1 MRTAVL
7 TSAEEV
13 FALKPQWDELHSR
26 TSAPVSMS
34 FTWLS
39 TWWDH
44 FGSRFRMRTFAA
56 WEGER
61 LVGLFPCFIE
71 SFSALRLRASRMRF
85 LGEYSILAEYHPL
98 VDPECEA
105 AFATAAAEFCIASLR
120 EGICDLIDVHAF
132 PYDLCFMQ
140 QWIAAMKGHP
150 VFMTV
155 RDREVPRIRIDL
167 PKTVGE
173 YWARLSPNER
183 HQFRKKGRIVR
194 DAGARFECVT
204 DAQDATA
211 FQDYVRLSTSLW
223 ERKGTGSYFSV
234 KDGFQGFQ
242 EEVTEAMM
250 QRGEARLYFIEQG
263 GRRFAALHAF
273 LMNGVVQGY
282 LGGRDPDH
290 PLARHSPGLLL
301 MIHVITHA
309 IEEGFREFDFLTGNH
324 PYKYHIGGTLHGW
337 HGRVTV
343 ALRGPRGWKGSL
355 IITSHNLAMAA
366 GKSPRLR
373 WVVER
378 FDRLSQR
385 SRGSVPHSD
394 QKATPLPKDR
404 GVE

>member
-13 FALKPQWDELHSR
+13 FALKPQWDELHRR
-26 TSAPVSMS
+26 TLAPVSMS
-34 FTWLS
+34 STWLS
-39 TWWDH
+39 TWWDL

-71 SFSALRLRASRMRF
+71 SFSVLHLRAARMRF

-98 VDPECEA
+98 VDPEYQV
-105 AFATAAAEFCIASLR
+105 AFASAAAEFCIASLR

-132 PYDLCFMQ
+132 PYDLPFMQ
-140 QWIAAMKGHP
+140 QWIAAMKAHP

-173 YWARLSPNER
+173 YWAGLSPNER
-183 HQFRKKGRIVR
+183 HQFRKKERILR
-194 DAGARFECVT
+194 GAGAEFECVT
-204 DAQDATA
+204 DPQDAVA
-211 FQDYVRLSTSLW
+211 FQDYVRLSTALW
-223 ERKGTGSYFSV
+223 NRKGTGSYFSV
-234 KDGFQGFQ
+234 KDGFQRFQ
-242 EEVTEAMM
+242 EEVTAAMM
-250 QRGEARLYFIEQG
+250 RRGEARLYFIEQG

-290 PLARHSPGLLL
+290 PLARYSPGLLL
-301 MIHVITHA
+301 MTHVITLA

-337 HGRVTV
+337 HGRVTA
-343 ALRGPRGWKGSL
+343 ALHDLRGWKGSF

-366 GKSPRLR
+366 GKFHTLR
-373 WVVER
+373 WVGR
-378 FDRLSQR
+378 LFDRLSRNSR
-385 SRGSVPHSD
+385 SSVSRADP
-394 QKATPLPKDR
+394 
-404 GVE
+404 